1 MSTSLLYQQRS
12 EDPDTITK
20 FRNKSFDNGQQ
31 VQNDEALIKHI
42 ATIFSLADSILN
54 MSQSLLLRSIR
65 TLEVHNHELVSHPE
79 ETILKLCQFLEIQC
93 SSDYVSVCASK
104 VFPELSR
111 SRFAVHWP
119 EEAKKMVQ
127 DRIQKYPFF
136 RRYSYD
142 SEI

>member
-1 MSTSLLYQQRS
+1 MT
-12 EDPDTITK
+12 
-20 FRNKSFDNGQQ
+20 NGQQ
-31 VQNDEALIKHI
+31 AEDNKVLLSQIKGV
-42 ATIFSLADSILN
+42 FSLADQISNL
-54 MSQSLLLRSIR
+54 SQSLVKGSTRM
-65 TLEVHNHELVSHPE
+65 LEVHNHELVSHPE

-93 SSDYVSVCASK
+93 SSDYVRACASK

-111 SRFAVHWP
+111 SRFAVHWS

-136 RRYSYD
+136 RRYTYD